1 MRLLTSVRLGTV
13 LMVTTVSL
21 LLGACASQPPT
32 IEKIEVETVAAP
44 DKAMPIPLPLPAPVA
59 AAPAPAETLG
69 KLVTVWY
76 GTTRQPLEAPTEVE
90 RYGNLRDGRMHFGT
104 VDVKVPQS
112 HRRGSLG
119 SALRFVFTG
128 KDEPLSIQR
137 VGELGED
144 DFWRGVR
151 AQLASVDAGER
162 RVLLFIHGYKNSFS
176 DAALRT
182 AQLWADLELKGLPA
196 FYSWPSRDATL
207 RYTVDEAS
215 VDVSERHLAG
225 FLRSLA
231 ARSGARRLDVIAHS
245 MGNRALLRVVA
256 NAANS
261 IANSGI
267 RLGQVFLVAPD
278 VDLEL
283 FEQLAS
289 AYPKLSER
297 TTLYVSRS
305 DKAVLLSEGVH
316 AYPRTGAPPPFV
328 RVDKIDTVE
337 VRTSKGLLEL
347 GHSYFAEF
355 VPVLDDI
362 HDLIMYGKPGT
373 ARRVN
378 AVVREAKFIIGY

>member
-1 MRLLTSVRLGTV
+1 MRAVTSSRPGAVLLAA
-13 LMVTTVSL
+13 TVSL
-21 LLGACASQPPT
+21 LLAACVAPPP
-32 IEKIEVETVAAP
+32 KIEEIAAEQP
-44 DKAMPIPLPLPAPVA
+44 TKATALPPPVPKPA
-59 AAPAPAETLG
+59 AAESPAETLG

-76 GTTRQPLEAPTEVE
+76 GTTRQPYETPTETE
-90 RYGNLRDGRMHFGT
+90 RYGNLRDGRMHFGS

-119 SALRFVFTG
+119 SAWRFVFTG
-128 KDEPLSIQR
+128 EDEPLSIQR
-137 VGELGED
+137 VDELGED
-144 DFWRGVR
+144 EFWRGVR
-151 AQLASVDAGER
+151 AQLADVAADER
-162 RVLLFIHGYKNSFS
+162 RVLLFIHGYNNTFS

-182 AQLWADLELKGLPA
+182 AQIWADLELRGLPA
-196 FYSWPSRDATL
+196 FFSWPSGGATL

-215 VDVSERHLAG
+215 IDVSERHLSG
-225 FLRSLA
+225 FLRALA

-261 IANSGI
+261 VADAGI
-267 RLGQVFLVAPD
+267 RFGQVFLVAPD

-305 DKAVLLSEGVH
+305 DKAVLASETLH
-316 AYPRTGAPPPFV
+316 RYPRTGAPPPFA
-328 RVDKIDTVE
+328 RVGRIDTVE
-337 VRTSKGLLEL
+337 VRADQGLVAL

-355 VPVLDDI
+355 IPVLDDI
-362 HDLIMYGKPGT
+362 RALIMSGTPGT
-373 ARRVN
+373 SRRSG
-378 AVVREAKFIIGY
+378 AAAADELAADFLIGR

>member
-1 MRLLTSVRLGTV
+1 MHQVTSFRRAAALLAATAT
-13 LMVTTVSL
+13 LM
-21 LLGACASQPPT
+21 LGACASPPPA
-32 IEKIEVETVAAP
+32 IEKIAVETADVP
-44 DKAMPIPLPLPAPVA
+44 NKAMPIPLPPPAPAVA
-59 AAPAPAETLG
+59 SPAETLG

-76 GTTRQPLEAPTEVE
+76 GTTRQPLEVPTATE
-90 RYGNLRDGRMHFGT
+90 RYGNLRDGRMHFGS
-104 VDVKVPQS
+104 VDVKIPHS

-119 SALRFVFTG
+119 SAWRFVFTG
-128 KDEPLSIQR
+128 EDEPLSIQR

-144 DFWRGVR
+144 EFWRGVR
-151 AQLASVDAGER
+151 AQLADVDAGER

-176 DAALRT
+176 SAALRT

-196 FYSWPSRDATL
+196 FYSWPSGDALL

-215 VDVSERHLAG
+215 VDVSERHLSE
-225 FLRSLA
+225 FLRALA
-231 ARSGARRLDVIAHS
+231 SRSGARRLDVIAHS

-305 DKAVLLSEGVH
+305 DQAVLLSEGVH

-328 RVDKIDTVE
+328 SVDRIDTVE
-337 VRTSKGLLEL
+337 VRTHKGLLDL

-355 VPVLDDI
+355 IPVLDDI
-362 HDLIMYGKPGT
+362 RALIMDGRPGA
-373 ARRVN
+373 ARRAG
-378 AVVREAKFIIGY
+378 AVAQEAKFVIGD

>member
-1 MRLLTSVRLGTV
+1 MRAMAWFRPGAALLVA
-13 LMVTTVSL
+13 TVSL
-21 LLGACASQPPT
+21 LLGACASSQPT
-32 IEKIEVETVAAP
+32 IEKIEVELP
-44 DKAMPIPLPLPAPVA
+44 DKSIALPPPAPPKPA
-59 AAPAPAETLG
+59 AAPSRPAETLG

-76 GTTRQPLEAPTEVE
+76 GTTRQPLEAPTATE

-104 VDVKVPQS
+104 VEVKIPHS

-119 SALRFVFTG
+119 SAWRFVFTG
-128 KDEPLSIQR
+128 EDEPLSIQR

-144 DFWRGVR
+144 DFWHGVR
-151 AQLASVDAGER
+151 AQLADVDAGER
-162 RVLLFIHGYKNSFS
+162 RVLLFIHGYNNTFS

-182 AQLWADLELKGLPA
+182 AQIWADLELKGLPA
-196 FYSWPSRDATL
+196 FFSWPSGGATL

-215 VDVSERHLAG
+215 IDVSERHLSA
-225 FLRSLA
+225 FLRALA

-261 IANSGI
+261 VADSGI
-267 RLGQVFLVAPD
+267 RFGQVFLVAPD

-305 DKAVLLSEGVH
+305 DKAVLASETLH
-316 AYPRTGAPPPFV
+316 RYPRTGAPPPFAHV
-328 RVDKIDTVE
+328 GRIDTVE
-337 VRTSKGLLEL
+337 VSADQGLVAL

-355 VPVLDDI
+355 IPVLDDI
-362 HDLIMYGKPGT
+362 RALIMNGSPGG
-373 ARRVN
+373 ARRPSGVS
-378 AVVREAKFIIGY
+378 AGEAADFLIAP